1 MTRFSMNQRSSCCAH
16 AAANTSARISL
27 VMDTI
32 ALVVSIIVVLVSLL
46 IGNPIV

>member
-1 MTRFSMNQRSSCCAH
+1 MTRFSMNQHPSCCAG

-46 IGNPIV
+46 IGNPIL